1 MDETDRKLLNLI
13 QHDAALSLDEL
24 SERAGLSRN
33 ACWRRIKRL
42 EDDGIIKGRVTLLDA
57 SRINVGLT
65 AFIALRTT
73 EHSASWLAQF
83 SNAVRDI
90 PEIIGVYRMTGDV
103 DYLLQAVIPDVAAYD
118 RLYQRL
124 IGRITLADVS
134 SSFVMQEIKA
144 TTVLPLDRC
153 AGAARVKSSDG
164 QGSHAHD
171 RPVVASPCRT
181 GQSSAGG
188 RTFAPPCD
196 GKSIVLSA

>member
-13 QHDAALSLDEL
+13 QRDAALSLDEL
-24 SERAGLSRN
+24 SERARLSRN

-57 SRINVGLT
+57 RRINVGLT

-73 EHSASWLAQF
+73 EHSATWLNQF

-118 RLYQRL
+118 QLYKRL
-124 IGRITLADVS
+124 IERITLADVS
-134 SSFVMQEIKA
+134 SSFVMEEIKA
-144 TTVLPLDRC
+144 TTVLPLDYA
-153 AGAARVKSSDG
+153 AGPRN
-164 QGSHAHD
+164 
-171 RPVVASPCRT
+171 
-181 GQSSAGG
+181 
-188 RTFAPPCD
+188 
-196 GKSIVLSA
+196 